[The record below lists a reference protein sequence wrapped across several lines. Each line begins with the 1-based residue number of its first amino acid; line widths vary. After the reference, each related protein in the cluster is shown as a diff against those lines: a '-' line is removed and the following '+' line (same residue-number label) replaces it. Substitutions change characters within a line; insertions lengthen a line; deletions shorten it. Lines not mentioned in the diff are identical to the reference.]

1 MEFNLAG
8 GSFQPPWPAGG
19 EPPGWGEPLG
29 WGVQLSAMLLQNQ
42 RQVYGNSWYYLL
54 FSVNL
59 KLLLKSINFFFFFFE
74 ADTAQFPR
82 RRHLA
87 LSISTSCFKDRDG
100 QVGQELSGRDLV
112 C

>member
-59 KLLLKSINFFFFFFE
+59 KLLLKSINFFFFLKL
-74 ADTAQFPR
+74 TQLSFPD
-82 RRHLA
+82 A
-87 LSISTSCFKDRDG
+87 GI
-100 QVGQELSGRDLV
+100 
-112 C
+112 